1 MALVDALDFWRFAF
15 RLFRLGS
22 IDIGAGHAGP
32 RFSLCKIRAG
42 LYPQVT
48 EFVSRASLAGSLVC
62 RLTMK
67 FGLLLFNVGQRL
79 QGHAIRLLLQL
90 FIEAVCL

>member
-1 MALVDALDFWRFAF
+1 MALVEILDFRRFAF
-15 RLFRLGS
+15 RLFRLCCS

-48 EFVSRASLAGSLVC
+48 EFVSKTNSGGRFARSLALQLGVLA
-62 RLTMK
+62 LD
-67 FGLLLFNVGQRL
+67 VGQGL
-79 QGHAIRLLLQL
+79 
-90 FIEAVCL
+90 